1 MGTKVYIILVLLTAL
16 NCTSKKRNLGGE
28 NVQIICKADYISING
43 DNDFEIINNSNN
55 NFIINKN
62 GFLGSS
68 SVYSSDGTLVSP
80 KNMVLVSPADW
91 DDYECKNNILLIPK
105 KSRKKYSLNLN
116 LYHFNYDF
124 YQNKLYTI
132 EYESEHTLKS
142 PYYYGCKN
150 YVDSLVSKGYRIIEY
165 KIAGKAR
172 LKL

>member
-16 NCTSKKRNLGGE
+16 NCTSKRNLGGE

-68 SVYSSDGTLVSP
+68 SVFSSDGTLVSP
-80 KNMVLVSPADW
+80 KNIVLVSPADW

-105 KSRKKYSLNLN
+105 K
-116 LYHFNYDF
+116 
-124 YQNKLYTI
+124 
-132 EYESEHTLKS
+132 
-142 PYYYGCKN
+142 
-150 YVDSLVSKGYRIIEY
+150 
-165 KIAGKAR
+165 
-172 LKL
+172 